1 MLFRSY
7 QMGETAGRL
16 ADFTIIT
23 SDNPRWEDPERI
35 MDQIEDGLRG
45 AVCAGEK
52 PSYIK
57 ISDRRAAVEYAV
69 SMAEKRDIIVLAG
82 KGHESYQEIKGIRY
96 PLDDRK
102 IVQEALDGGIREYH
116 C

>member
-1 MLFRSY
+1 
-7 QMGETAGRL
+7 
-16 ADFTIIT
+16 
-23 SDNPRWEDPERI
+23 

-57 ISDRRAAVEYAV
+57 IADRRAAVEYAV
-69 SMAEKRDIIVLAG
+69 SMQRKGILLFLAG

-102 IVQEALDGGIREYH
+102 IVQEALDGGIRKYH

>member
-1 MLFRSY
+1 
-7 QMGETAGRL
+7 
-16 ADFTIIT
+16 
-23 SDNPRWEDPERI
+23 

-57 ISDRRAAVEYAV
+57 ISDRRATVEYAV

-102 IVQEALDGGIREYH
+102 NSTGGAGWRNTRISLLIYSMKN
-116 C
+116 

>member
-1 MLFRSY
+1 
-7 QMGETAGRL
+7 
-16 ADFTIIT
+16 
-23 SDNPRWEDPERI
+23 

-82 KGHESYQEIKGIRY
+82 KGIRY

>member
-1 MLFRSY
+1 
-7 QMGETAGRL
+7 
-16 ADFTIIT
+16 
-23 SDNPRWEDPERI
+23 

-69 SMAEKRDIIVLAG
+69 SMAEKRDIIVLTG
-82 KGHESYQEIKGIRY
+82 KGHELSGDQRNPISVERQKNSTGSAGWRNTRISLLIYSMKN
-96 PLDDRK
+96 
-102 IVQEALDGGIREYH
+102 
-116 C
+116 

>member
-1 MLFRSY
+1 MKYDLMLIGPATRDLNIDY
-7 QMGETAGRL
+7 TGKEVREIG
-16 ADFTIIT
+16 
-23 SDNPRWEDPERI
+23 
-35 MDQIEDGLRG
+35 
-45 AVCAGEK
+45 
-52 PSYIK
+52 
-57 ISDRRAAVEYAV
+57 AVEYAV

-102 IVQEALDGGIREYH
+102 IVQEALDGGVREYH

>member
-1 MLFRSY
+1 
-7 QMGETAGRL
+7 
-16 ADFTIIT
+16 
-23 SDNPRWEDPERI
+23 

-45 AVCAGEK
+45 TVRAGVK

-57 ISDRRAAVEYAV
+57 IADRRAAVEYAV

-102 IVQEALDGGIREYH
+102 IVQEALDGGVREYH